1 MDRRCFLST
10 AAAFAG
16 LGFNV
21 FDGSMLSLVSSA
33 HAQDQTTPFSRT
45 WLLNEARRMA
55 GEPYDEKPADI
66 PAYWRDLSYD
76 QYRDIRFKSDRA
88 LWREEPRGFQV
99 DLLHTGFI
107 FRQPIAM
114 HVIEDG
120 QARRLVFNRDL
131 FDYGPSV
138 TAPEPG
144 TDLGYTGLRV
154 RRPINQPDVWDEF
167 AVFQG
172 ATYFRAVAAGQQYG
186 LSARGLA
193 LSTGDPKGEEF
204 PYFRTYWIERPQPGA
219 TALVVHALLDSPSTT
234 GALRFTLRPGPETIV
249 DVEMT
254 LFPRKTMTHVGLGPL
269 TSMFLFDAS
278 NRGRFDDFRP
288 AVHDSDGLAIWT
300 GANEWIWRPLANPS
314 TLQISAFVD
323 QNPRGFGLMQRRR
336 SFADYEDLEARYDL
350 RPSAWVEP
358 VGDWGQGAVEL
369 VEIPT
374 DLEIHDNI
382 VAYWR
387 PRTPIEVGQEF
398 SATYRLYWA
407 SQIPDHPGIA
417 KVTDTRSGQGSS
429 ATLRRFVI
437 DYEGTSLPPMDQ
449 IKVAASASVGQLVNV
464 VLKPN
469 VGSGGVRVSFEL
481 ETRDI
486 PMTELRVLL
495 TDGAKQISETWLYR
509 WTA

>member
-10 AAAFAG
+10 AAALAG
-16 LGFNV
+16 LSLNGL
-21 FDGSMLSLVSSA
+21 DLSALALVSPA
-33 HAQDQTTPFSRT
+33 HAADTTTAFSRT

-55 GEPYDEKPADI
+55 GEPFDEKPADI

-76 QYRDIRFKSDRA
+76 QYRDVRFKMDRA

-107 FRQPIAM
+107 FRQPIA
-114 HVIEDG
+114 VNVVEDG
-120 QARRLVFNRDL
+120 QARQLKFNRDL

-144 TDLGYTGLRV
+144 VDLGYTGLRV

-193 LSTGDPKGEEF
+193 LSTGDPMGEEF
-204 PYFRTYWIERPQPGA
+204 PLFRAYWIERPQQGS
-219 TALVVHALLDSPSTT
+219 TALVVHALLDSPSTA
-234 GALRFTLRPGPETIV
+234 GAVRFTLRPDAQTIV

-254 LFPRKTMTHVGLGPL
+254 LFPRKRMTHVGLGPL

-288 AVHDSDGLAIWT
+288 AVHDSDGLVIWT

-323 QNPRGFGLMQRRR
+323 QNPRGFGLAQRRR

-387 PRTPIEVGQEF
+387 PKEPIEVGQEF
-398 SATYRLYWA
+398 SATYRLHWTNL
-407 SQIPDHPGIA
+407 IPDHPDFA

-429 ATLRRFVI
+429 QTLRRFVI
-437 DYEGTSLPPMDQ
+437 DYEGPNLPTPETLKVEASTS
-449 IKVAASASVGQLVNV
+449 AGQLVNV
-464 VLKPN
+464 VVKAN
-469 VGSGGVRVSFEL
+469 RGSGGVRVSFEL

-486 PMTELRVLL
+486 AMTELRVLL

-509 WTA
+509 WIA